1 MIVAVNRVFPH
12 EGKDY
17 HLQAEDLGLQQA
29 CFEARV
35 YDGGTILWHK
45 KVSYADVVARNLPR
59 MEQDEAVRALM
70 EKTLHTVQAAIVK
83 GKLV

>member
-1 MIVAVNRVFPH
+1 VIVAVNRVFPH
-12 EGKDY
+12 DGKDY

-59 MEQDEAVRALM
+59 IEQDEALRLLM

>member
-12 EGKDY
+12 DGKDY
-17 HLQAEDLGLQQA
+17 HLQAEDLGLEQA

-45 KVSYADVVARNLPR
+45 RISYAEVVARQLSRPD
-59 MEQDEAVRALM
+59 QDEAVRVLM
-70 EKTLHTVQAAIVK
+70 EKTLHTVQAAIAK
-83 GKLV
+83 GKLT

>member
-1 MIVAVNRVFPH
+1 VIVAVNRVFPH
-12 EGKDY
+12 DGKDY

>member
-59 MEQDEAVRALM
+59 IEQDEALRLLM

-83 GKLV
+83 GKLA